1 MKARKNYDDVY
12 KRIQSETETDLPENL
27 QPTAI
32 AALVQDTKQMQKKPR
47 TARIVS
53 VAAAAAVVAVLAGV
67 AGVRLF
73 ANTPN
78 VESPKTP
85 QQSVSADLDDA
96 HLRSAAD
103 YKEIEDYFSA
113 RQAEYKSKYRGNV
126 WEDTVK
132 LFSNE
137 KYAVL
142 TETADGT
149 VAESFNGGNAAAP
162 GAASDTE
169 GTADSAVGTGT
180 AAPSHGETNT
190 QVENID
196 EADILKNDGEYL
208 YLVQRADTPR
218 VEILDIRDRTK
229 ITLAATAQLP
239 AANEGEH
246 LSVSEIYVRENA
258 LVVLATAYTETVNGG
273 VELAR
278 ACYAYANATR
288 TVAAIYDI
296 SDRSAPI
303 LLNTYAVDGD
313 ILSSRM
319 NGNSL
324 ILLTTYN
331 VPIYKD
337 ETDMKNACVPCY
349 YQGGE
354 KTRFPVN
361 DVKLPENVDDTAYLT
376 VSLIDTKNPA
386 EPPEVKAVLGGG
398 SNIYCNSD
406 TLLVARTEYP
416 TKPVETTNGEIAI
429 AEFSPSMATTR
440 LYAFDLAN
448 GVCYK
453 GSGQVEGTVLNQFSM
468 DAYNGYYRIATTSEG
483 DDGNRITVLNRDLEV
498 VSTLS
503 GIAKGE
509 RIYAARFLGDTA
521 YLVTFY
527 QTDPLFV
534 VDLRDPEKP
543 EIKGELKIP
552 GFSNYLHP
560 YGEGLLI
567 GVGQDGT
574 DARATNQVK
583 ISLFDVSDKEN
594 PKEISKLVYGES
606 GCYSYSAAQ
615 SDHKAYLTF
624 SDSGEFAVPICEYNN
639 RGTNT
644 AYASAVTVENGEL
657 KITNT
662 YTPENMQNGNTYS
675 AYSSEIR
682 RVTYSG
688 DTVYTLSD
696 TAVTAFDRAS
706 GEILCAYSAPQYE
719 EAVAE

>member
-12 KRIQSETETDLPENL
+12 KRIQSETETDLPEHL
-27 QPTAI
+27 QPAAI
-32 AALVQDTKQMQKKPR
+32 AALVKNTEQTKKKHR

-53 VAAAAAVVAVLAGV
+53 VAAAAVFVAVLAGV

-73 ANTPN
+73 NHTPH

-85 QQSVSADLDDA
+85 QQSISADLDDA

-103 YKEIEDYFSA
+103 YKEIEDYFA
-113 RQAEYKSKYRGNV
+113 ALQAEYKAQNRGSV
-126 WEDTVK
+126 WENAVQ
-132 LFSNE
+132 LFGVQ
-137 KYAVL
+137 KYAL
-142 TETADGT
+142 TNETADGA
-149 VAESFNGGNAAAP
+149 VAESFNSGN
-162 GAASDTE
+162 D
-169 GTADSAVGTGT
+169 VGTGT
-180 AAPSHGETNT
+180 ADAATGTAASHGETNT

-196 EADILKNDGEYL
+196 EADILKNDGKYL
-208 YLVQRADTPR
+208 YLVQSADTPR

-239 AANEGEH
+239 AANEGERI
-246 LSVSEIYVRENA
+246 SVSEIYVRENT
-258 LVVLATAYTETVNGG
+258 LVVLAAVYDDAENGG
-273 VELAR
+273 MDYAR
-278 ACYAYANATR
+278 GCYAYYVQAAR
-288 TVAAIYDI
+288 TLAAIYDI
-296 SDRSAPI
+296 SDRSAPV
-303 LLNTYAVDGD
+303 LLNTYAVDGSL
-313 ILSSRM
+313 LSSRM
-319 NGNSL
+319 NGDTL
-324 ILLTTYN
+324 LLLTNYH

-354 KTRFPVN
+354 KMRFPVN
-361 DVKLPENVDDTAYLT
+361 DVKLPENVEDTAYLT
-376 VSLIDTKNPA
+376 VSLIDTQNPDETPA
-386 EPPEVKAVLGGG
+386 VKAVLGGG
-398 SNIYCNSD
+398 SNIYCNGD
-406 TLLVARTEYP
+406 TLLAARTETESNISEVGDTVTY
-416 TKPVETTNGEIAI
+416 
-429 AEFSPSMATTR
+429 SMVDMATR
-440 LYAFDLAN
+440 LYAFDLTD

-453 GSGQVEGTVLNQFSM
+453 GSAKVQGTVLNQFSM
-468 DAYNGYYRIATTSEG
+468 DAYNGCYRIATTAQ
-483 DDGNRITVLNRDLEV
+483 DGSIVTVLNRDLETV
-498 VSTLS
+498 GVLS

-509 RIYAARFLGDTA
+509 KIYAARFMGDTA

-534 VDLRDPEKP
+534 VDLSNPENP

-552 GFSNYLHP
+552 GFSDYLHP

-574 DARATNQVK
+574 ESGTTRHIK

-606 GCYSYSAAQ
+606 GGYSYSAAQ
-615 SDHKAYLTF
+615 NDHKAYLTF
-624 SDSGEFAVPICEYNN
+624 SDSGEFAVPIYEYDN

-644 AYASAVTVENGEL
+644 AYASAVTVENGVL

-662 YTPENMQNGNTYS
+662 YTPEKTQTGETYS
-675 AYSSEIR
+675 AYSGEIQ

-696 TAVTAFDRAS
+696 TGLTAFDRAS
-706 GEILCAYSAPQYE
+706 GEILCTHSAPQYE
-719 EAVAE
+719 EAVSE

>member
-12 KRIQSETETDLPENL
+12 KRIQSETKTDLPENL
-27 QPTAI
+27 QPAAI
-32 AALVQDTKQMQKKPR
+32 AALVKDTKQMKKKPR

-53 VAAAAAVVAVLAGV
+53 VAAAAVFVAVLAGI

-85 QQSVSADLDDA
+85 QQNISADLDDA
-96 HLRSAAD
+96 HLRSAVD
-103 YKEIEDYFSA
+103 YKEIEDYFA
-113 RQAEYKSKYRGNV
+113 ALQAEYKSQNRGSI
-126 WEDTVK
+126 WDDAVK
-132 LFSNE
+132 LFGAQ
-137 KYAVL
+137 KYEVSEI
-142 TETADGT
+142 TDGA
-149 VAESFNGGNAAAP
+149 VAESFNSGNALAPSAEGAPTDAA
-162 GAASDTE
+162 A
-169 GTADSAVGTGT
+169 GT
-180 AAPSHGETNT
+180 AASHGETNT

-239 AANEGEH
+239 AANKGERI
-246 LSVSEIYVRENA
+246 SVSEIYVRENTLA
-258 LVVLATAYTETVNGG
+258 VLAAVYNDAENGG
-273 VELAR
+273 MDYAR
-278 ACYAYANATR
+278 GCYAYYVQAAR

-296 SDRSAPI
+296 SDRSAPV
-303 LLNTYAVDGD
+303 LLNTYAVDGSL
-313 ILSSRM
+313 LSSRM
-319 NGNSL
+319 KGDTL
-324 ILLTTYN
+324 LLLTNYN

-354 KTRFPVN
+354 KMRFPVN
-361 DVKLPENVDDTAYLT
+361 DVKLPENIDDTAYLT
-376 VSLIDTKNPA
+376 VSLIDTKH
-386 EPPEVKAVLGGG
+386 PEETPKVKAVLGGG
-398 SNIYCNSD
+398 SDIYCDGD
-406 TLLVARTEYP
+406 TLLAARTETEANISEVGDTVTY
-416 TKPVETTNGEIAI
+416 
-429 AEFSPSMATTR
+429 SMKNMITR
-440 LYAFDLAN
+440 LYAFDLTD

-453 GSGQVEGTVLNQFSM
+453 GSAKVQGTVLNQFSM
-468 DAYNGYYRIATTSEG
+468 DAYNGYYRIATTAQ
-483 DDGNRITVLNRDLEV
+483 DGSIVTVLNRDLETV
-498 VSTLS
+498 GVLS

-509 RIYAARFLGDTA
+509 QIYAARFLGNTA

-534 VDLRDPEKP
+534 VDLRNPEAP

-606 GCYSYSAAQ
+606 GGYAYSAAQ
-615 SDHKAYLTF
+615 RDHKAYLTF
-624 SDSGEFAVPICEYNN
+624 SDSGAFAVPICEYNN

-662 YTPENMQNGNTYS
+662 YTPESMQSGNTYS

-696 TAVTAFDRAS
+696 AGLTAFDRAS
-706 GEILCAYSAPQYE
+706 GEILCAYSVPQYE

>member
-1 MKARKNYDDVY
+1 MKARKKYDDIY
-12 KRIQSETETDLPENL
+12 QKIQSETKTDLPENL
-27 QPTAI
+27 QPAAI
-32 AALVQDTKQMQKKPR
+32 AALVKDTQQTKKKPR

-53 VAAAAAVVAVLAGV
+53 VAAAAVFVAVLAGI

-85 QQSVSADLDDA
+85 QQSISADLDDA

-103 YKEIEDYFSA
+103 YKEIEDYFA
-113 RQAEYKSKYRGNV
+113 ALQAEYKSQNRGSV
-126 WEDTVK
+126 WDDAVK
-132 LFSNE
+132 LFGAQ
-137 KYAVL
+137 KYSVSEI
-142 TETADGT
+142 TDGA
-149 VAESFNGGNAAAP
+149 VAESFNSGNALPP
-162 GAASDTE
+162 GAE
-169 GTADSAVGTGT
+169 GAPTDAAAGT
-180 AAPSHGETNT
+180 AASHGETNT

-208 YLVQRADTPR
+208 YLVQSADTPR

-239 AANEGEH
+239 AANEGERI
-246 LSVSEIYVRENA
+246 SVSEIYVRENT
-258 LVVLATAYTETVNGG
+258 LVVLAAVYNDAENGG
-273 VELAR
+273 MDYAR
-278 ACYAYANATR
+278 GCYAYYVQAAR

-296 SDRSAPI
+296 SDRSAPVF
-303 LLNTYAVDGD
+303 LNTYAVDGSL
-313 ILSSRM
+313 LSSRM
-319 NGNSL
+319 NGDAL
-324 ILLTTYN
+324 LLLTNYN

-354 KTRFPVN
+354 KMRFPVN
-361 DVKLPENVDDTAYLT
+361 DVKLPENAEDTAYLT
-376 VSLIDTKNPA
+376 VSLIDTQNPDETPA
-386 EPPEVKAVLGGG
+386 VKAVLGGG
-398 SNIYCNSD
+398 SNIYCNGD
-406 TLLVARTEYP
+406 TLLAARTETESEVSEVDDTVTY
-416 TKPVETTNGEIAI
+416 
-429 AEFSPSMATTR
+429 SMADMATR
-440 LYAFDLAN
+440 LYAFDLTD

-453 GSGQVEGTVLNQFSM
+453 GSAKVQGTVLNQFSM
-468 DAYNGYYRIATTSEG
+468 DAYNGYYRIATTAQ
-483 DDGNRITVLNRDLEV
+483 DGSIVTVLNRDLETV
-498 VSTLS
+498 GVLS

-509 RIYAARFLGDTA
+509 DIYAARFMGDTA

-534 VDLRDPEKP
+534 VDLSNPENP

-552 GFSNYLHP
+552 GFSDYLHP
-560 YGEGLLI
+560 YSEGLLI

-574 DARATNQVK
+574 ESGTTRHIK

-594 PKEISKLVYGES
+594 PKEISKLVYGGNS
-606 GCYSYSAAQ
+606 GYSYSAAQ

-624 SDSGEFAVPICEYNN
+624 SDSGEFAVPIYEYDN
-639 RGTNT
+639 RGTNA
-644 AYASAVTVENGEL
+644 AYASAVTVENGAL

-662 YTPENMQNGNTYS
+662 YTPEKQQTGETYS
-675 AYSSEIR
+675 AYSSEIQ

-696 TAVTAFDRAS
+696 TGLTAFDRAS
-706 GEILCAYSAPQYE
+706 GEILCTYSAPQYE
-719 EAVAE
+719 EAVSE

>member
-12 KRIQSETETDLPENL
+12 KRIQSETKTDLPENL
-27 QPTAI
+27 QPAAI
-32 AALVQDTKQMQKKPR
+32 AALVKDTKQTKKKPR

-53 VAAAAAVVAVLAGV
+53 VAAAAVFVAVLAGI

-78 VESPKTP
+78 VDKPKTP
-85 QQSVSADLDDA
+85 QQSISADLNDA

-103 YKEIEDYFSA
+103 YKEIEDYFA
-113 RQAEYKSKYRGNV
+113 ALQAEYKSQNRGSV
-126 WEDTVK
+126 WDDAVK
-132 LFSNE
+132 LFGAQ
-137 KYAVL
+137 KYEVSEI
-142 TETADGT
+142 TDGA
-149 VAESFNGGNAAAP
+149 VAESFNSGNALAP
-162 GAASDTE
+162 GAE
-169 GTADSAVGTGT
+169 GAPTDAAAGT
-180 AAPSHGETNT
+180 AASHGETNT

-208 YLVQRADTPR
+208 YLVQHADTPR

-239 AANEGEH
+239 AANEGERI
-246 LSVSEIYVRENA
+246 SVSEIYVRENT
-258 LVVLATAYTETVNGG
+258 LVVLAAVYNDAENGG
-273 VELAR
+273 MDYAR
-278 ACYAYANATR
+278 GCYAYYVQAAR

-296 SDRSAPI
+296 SDRSAPV
-303 LLNTYAVDGD
+303 LLNTYTVDGSL
-313 ILSSRM
+313 LSSRM
-319 NGNSL
+319 NGDTL
-324 ILLTTYN
+324 LLLTNYN

-354 KTRFPVN
+354 KMRFPVD
-361 DVKLPENVDDTAYLT
+361 DVKLPENIDDTAYLT
-376 VSLIDTKNPA
+376 VSLIDTKH
-386 EPPEVKAVLGGG
+386 PEETPKVKAVLGGG
-398 SNIYCNSD
+398 SDIYCNGD
-406 TLLVARTEYP
+406 TLLAARTETEANISEVGDTVTY
-416 TKPVETTNGEIAI
+416 
-429 AEFSPSMATTR
+429 SMKNMITR
-440 LYAFDLAN
+440 LYAFDLTD

-468 DAYNGYYRIATTSEG
+468 DAYNGYYRIATTAQ
-483 DDGNRITVLNRDLEV
+483 DGCIVTVLNRDLETV
-498 VSTLS
+498 GVLS

-509 RIYAARFLGDTA
+509 QIYAARFLGDTA

-534 VDLRDPEKP
+534 VDLSNPEAP

-606 GCYSYSAAQ
+606 GGYAYSAAQ
-615 SDHKAYLTF
+615 RDHKAYLTF
-624 SDSGEFAVPICEYNN
+624 SDSGAFAVPICEYNN

-662 YTPENMQNGNTYS
+662 YTPESMQSGNTYS

-696 TAVTAFDRAS
+696 AGLTAFDRAS
-706 GEILCAYSAPQYE
+706 GEILCAYSVPPYE

>member
-1 MKARKNYDDVY
+1 MKSQKKYDDIY
-12 KRIQSETETDLPENL
+12 QKIQNDTKADLPESL
-27 QPTAI
+27 QPAAI
-32 AALVQDTKQMQKKPR
+32 AALVKDTQQTKKKHR

-53 VAAAAAVVAVLAGV
+53 VSAAAVLVAVLAGIG
-67 AGVRLF
+67 GVRLF
-73 ANTPN
+73 HHTPR
-78 VESPKTP
+78 VETPQTP

-103 YKEIEDYFSA
+103 YKEIEDYFA
-113 RQAEYKSKYRGNV
+113 ALQAEYKSQNRGNV
-126 WEDTVK
+126 WNDAVQ
-132 LFSNE
+132 LFGAQ
-137 KYAVL
+137 KYAL
-142 TETADGT
+142 TNEIADGA
-149 VAESFNGGNAAAP
+149 VAESFNGGNALAP
-162 GAASDTE
+162 GTE
-169 GTADSAVGTGT
+169 GAATGT
-180 AAPSHGETNT
+180 AASHGETNT
-190 QVENID
+190 QVETID

-208 YLVQRADTPR
+208 YLVRRADTPR

-229 ITLAATAQLP
+229 ITLAAAAQLP
-239 AANEGEH
+239 AANEGERI
-246 LSVSEIYVRENA
+246 SVSEIYVRENT
-258 LVVLATAYTETVNGG
+258 LVVLAAVYNDTENGG
-273 VELAR
+273 MDYAR
-278 ACYAYANATR
+278 GCYAYDVQAAR
-288 TVAAIYDI
+288 TLAAIYDI
-296 SDRSAPI
+296 SDRSAPV
-303 LLNTYAVDGD
+303 LLDTYAVDGSQ
-313 ILSSRM
+313 LSSRM
-319 NGNSL
+319 NGDTL
-324 ILLTTYN
+324 LLLTNYN

-337 ETDMKNACVPCY
+337 EADMKNACVPCY

-354 KTRFPVN
+354 KMRFPVH

-386 EPPEVKAVLGGG
+386 QTPAVKAVLGGG
-398 SNIYCNSD
+398 SNIYCDGD
-406 TLLVARTEYP
+406 TLLAARTETEANISEAGDTVTYS
-416 TKPVETTNGEIAI
+416 VEN
-429 AEFSPSMATTR
+429 MTTR
-440 LYAFDLAN
+440 LYAFDLTD

-453 GSGQVEGTVLNQFSM
+453 GSAKVQGTVLNQFSM
-468 DAYNGYYRIATTSEG
+468 DAYNGYYRIATTAQDRSG
-483 DDGNRITVLNRDLEV
+483 CILTVLNRDLETV
-498 VSTLS
+498 GVLS

-509 RIYAARFLGDTA
+509 DIYAARFLGDTA

-534 VDLRDPEKP
+534 VDVSDPEAP
-543 EIKGELKIP
+543 EITGELKIP

-574 DARATNQVK
+574 ESGTTRHIK

-594 PKEISKLVYGES
+594 PKEISKLVYGGNS
-606 GCYSYSAAQ
+606 GYSYSAAQ

-624 SDSGEFAVPICEYNN
+624 SDSGEFAVPIYEYNN

-662 YTPENMQNGNTYS
+662 YTPESRQNGETYS
-675 AYSSEIR
+675 VYSDEIQ

-696 TAVTAFDRAS
+696 TGLTAFDRAS
-706 GEILCAYSAPQYE
+706 GEILFSYSVPQYE

>member
-1 MKARKNYDDVY
+1 MKTRKNYDDVY
-12 KRIQSETETDLPENL
+12 KRIQSETKTDLPENL
-27 QPTAI
+27 QPAAI
-32 AALVQDTKQMQKKPR
+32 AALVKDTQQTKRKPR

-53 VAAAAAVVAVLAGV
+53 VAAAAVFVAVLAGV

-78 VESPKTP
+78 VDKPKTP
-85 QQSVSADLDDA
+85 QQSISADLDDA
-96 HLRSAAD
+96 HLRSATD
-103 YKEIEDYFSA
+103 YKEIEDYFA
-113 RQAEYKSKYRGNV
+113 ALQAEYKSQNRGSV
-126 WEDTVK
+126 WDDAVK
-132 LFSNE
+132 LFGAQ
-137 KYAVL
+137 KYSVS
-142 TETADGT
+142 EIADGA
-149 VAESFNGGNAAAP
+149 VAESFNSGNALAP
-162 GAASDTE
+162 GAADT
-169 GTADSAVGTGT
+169 AAGT
-180 AAPSHGETNT
+180 AASHGETNT

-208 YLVQRADTPR
+208 YLVQHADTPR

-229 ITLAATAQLP
+229 ITLAATAQLS
-239 AANEGEH
+239 AANEGERI
-246 LSVSEIYVRENA
+246 SVSEIYVRENTLA
-258 LVVLATAYTETVNGG
+258 VLAAVYNDAENGG
-273 VELAR
+273 MDYAR
-278 ACYAYANATR
+278 GCYAYYVQAAR
-288 TVAAIYDI
+288 TLAAIYDI
-296 SDRSAPI
+296 SDRSAPV
-303 LLNTYAVDGD
+303 LLNTYAVDGSL
-313 ILSSRM
+313 LSSRM
-319 NGNSL
+319 NGDTL
-324 ILLTTYN
+324 LLLTNYN

-354 KTRFPVN
+354 KMRFPVN
-361 DVKLPENVDDTAYLT
+361 DVKLPENIDDTAYLT
-376 VSLIDTKNPA
+376 VSLIDTKHPA
-386 EPPEVKAVLGGG
+386 ETPKVKAVLGGG
-398 SNIYCNSD
+398 SDIYCNGD
-406 TLLVARTEYP
+406 TLLAARTETEANISEVGDTVTY
-416 TKPVETTNGEIAI
+416 
-429 AEFSPSMATTR
+429 SMKNMITR
-440 LYAFDLAN
+440 LYAFDLTD

-453 GSGQVEGTVLNQFSM
+453 GSAKVQGTVLNQFSM
-468 DAYNGYYRIATTSEG
+468 DAYNGYYRIATTAQ
-483 DDGNRITVLNRDLEV
+483 DGSIVTVLNRDLETV
-498 VSTLS
+498 GVLS

-509 RIYAARFLGDTA
+509 QIYAARFMGDTA

-534 VDLRDPEKP
+534 VDLRNPEAP

-594 PKEISKLVYGES
+594 PKEISKLVYGKS
-606 GCYSYSAAQ
+606 GGYAYSAAQ
-615 SDHKAYLTF
+615 RDHKAYLTF
-624 SDSGEFAVPICEYNN
+624 SDSGAFAVPICEYNN

-662 YTPENMQNGNTYS
+662 YTPESMQSGNTYS

-696 TAVTAFDRAS
+696 AGLTAFDRAS
-706 GEILCAYSAPQYE
+706 GEILCAYSVPQYE